1 MMHPGP
7 VLLHG
12 SPPAASKHVGRADIL
27 PQGGFTPPEEVK
39 FCLGAPQKRA
49 FAGAQVRVPISE
61 LKNWLREKLAY

>member
-12 SPPAASKHVGRADIL
+12 SPLAASKHVGGADIL
-27 PQGGFTPPEEVK
+27 PQGGFIPPEEVK